1 MHTPCQGGDMAE
13 GSGFRIQATHLLA
26 CTYSY
31 IYSPELPPSAAL
43 PLYFRCKI
51 VALSQPSPCQTV
63 AFPQYIARQS
73 LLIGALTTRRGTA
86 ESFDDAR
93 APDQREREASRR
105 RFRSRAGCGVT
116 AGSASPSALILRK
129 SVVLWTPSS
138 RAAAARLPPWRSSAA
153 RMACAS
159 MALRTSRRP
168 HPSCGRAPEQTPA
181 IGRASCRERV
191 CYVV

>member
-1 MHTPCQGGDMAE
+1 MKGGRRPDANAGRHEIARCLTTMHTPCLGGEMAE

-51 VALSQPSPCQTV
+51 VAFPQPSPCQTV
-63 AFPQYIARQS
+63 AFPQYIAGQS

-93 APDQREREASRR
+93 APDQRERGASRR

-138 RAAAARLPPWRSSAA
+138 RAAAARLPPRRGRDRA
-153 RMACAS
+153 RDRA
-159 MALRTSRRP
+159 
-168 HPSCGRAPEQTPA
+168 HPPTWVRAP
-181 IGRASCRERV
+181 
-191 CYVV
+191 